1 MQEPTTPIS
10 NCGYNILASVID
22 RRYIHKKLRISYRPG
37 FDNAPPPRYAAPMY
51 KHVVITGGAGF
62 VGSNLTLEM
71 AKRYPDAQLTVVD
84 DFRSGD
90 FKNLEG
96 FKGDVI
102 AGDLASMSMKHYFG
116 GKKVDLVFHLGSI
129 TDTTDHNQ
137 FRQVHD
143 NVESWRNLLEYFAGR
158 KTRFV
163 YASSAA
169 TYGIAAG
176 VNRIEAMPKPAN
188 VYAFAKVQLDN
199 LARLWSA
206 ENKTQVVVGLKYFNV
221 YGPRE
226 AHKGAAASMML
237 QLARQM
243 IKGEHP
249 RIFKDGEQIRDFV
262 YVKDIVNCTIL
273 AARARV
279 SGLYN
284 AGSGVPR
291 SFNDIVANLN
301 RVLKTDLPPFYIDNP
316 HAHYQPH
323 TEADL
328 TATTAALKY
337 KPKYT
342 LETGIDDY
350 LASGFLQ

>member
-1 MQEPTTPIS
+1 
-10 NCGYNILASVID
+10 
-22 RRYIHKKLRISYRPG
+22 
-37 FDNAPPPRYAAPMY
+37 MY
-51 KHVVITGGAGF
+51 KHVLITGGAGF
-62 VGSNLTLEM
+62 VGSNLVHEL
-71 AKRYPDAQLTVVD
+71 AKRFPDADLTVVD
-84 DFRSGD
+84 DFRSGH

-102 AGDLASMSMKHYFG
+102 AGDVASLDLKHLLG
-116 GKKVDLVFHLGSI
+116 GRKVDLVFHLASI

-137 FRQVHD
+137 FRQVRD
-143 NVESWRNLLEYFAGR
+143 NVESWRNLLNYFEGR
-158 KTRFV
+158 KTRLV

-176 VNRIEAMPKPAN
+176 VNKVDQEPKPAN
-188 VYAFAKVQLDN
+188 VYAFSKVQLDN
-199 LARLWSA
+199 LARRWVR
-206 ENKTQVVVGLKYFNV
+206 ENPEQIVVGLRYFNV

-226 AHKGAAASMML
+226 AHKGAASSMIL
-237 QLARQM
+237 QLAQQIRR
-243 IKGEHP
+243 GEAP
-249 RIFKDGEQIRDFV
+249 RIFRNGEQIRDFV

-279 SGLYN
+279 SGIYN

-301 RVLKTDLPPFYIDNP
+301 RVLNTTWQPEYIDNP

-328 TATTAALKY
+328 TETTRALRY

-350 LASGFLQ
+350 AASGFLV

>member
-1 MQEPTTPIS
+1 M
-10 NCGYNILASVID
+10 
-22 RRYIHKKLRISYRPG
+22 
-37 FDNAPPPRYAAPMY
+37 F
-51 KHVVITGGAGF
+51 KHIVVTGGAGF
-62 VGSNLTLEM
+62 VGSNLFLELP
-71 AKRYPDAQLTVVD
+71 KRFPDAQLAVID
-84 DFRSGD
+84 DFRSGS

-102 AGDLASMSMKHYFG
+102 AGDLAQLDLKHYFS
-116 GKKVDLVFHLGSI
+116 GKKPDLVFHLAFI

-137 FRQVHD
+137 FRQVRD
-143 NVESWRNLLEYFAGR
+143 NVESWRHLLTYFEGR

-176 VNRIEAMPKPAN
+176 INKVDQEPKPAN
-188 VYAFAKVQLDN
+188 VYAFSKVQLDN
-199 LARLWSA
+199 LARRWWV
-206 ENKTQVVVGLKYFNV
+206 ENKSQVVVGLRYFNV

-226 AHKGAAASMML
+226 THKGPASSMIL
-237 QLARQM
+237 QLAQQIRRGQA
-243 IKGEHP
+243 P
-249 RIFKDGEQIRDFV
+249 RIFKHGEQIRDFV

-273 AARARV
+273 AARART
-279 SGLYN
+279 SGIYN

-301 RVLKTDLPPFYIDNP
+301 RVLNTQWQPEYIDNP

-328 TATTAALKY
+328 SHTTRALRY
-337 KPKYT
+337 TPKYT
-342 LETGIDDY
+342 LEKGVDDY
-350 LASGFLQ
+350 AASGFLM

>member
-1 MQEPTTPIS
+1 
-10 NCGYNILASVID
+10 
-22 RRYIHKKLRISYRPG
+22 
-37 FDNAPPPRYAAPMY
+37 MY

-62 VGSNLTLEM
+62 VGSNLVHEM
-71 AKRYPDAQLTVVD
+71 ARRYPDADLTVVD
-84 DFRSGD
+84 DFRSGY

-102 AGDLASMSMKHYFG
+102 AGDLAQLDLKHYFG
-116 GKKVDLVFHLGSI
+116 GRKVDLVFHLASI

-137 FRQVHD
+137 FRQTHD
-143 NVESWRNLLEYFAGR
+143 NVESWRNLLHSFEGR
-158 KTRFV
+158 KTRLV

-176 VNRIEAMPKPAN
+176 VNKVDQEPKPAN
-188 VYAFAKVQLDN
+188 IYAFSKVQLDN
-199 LARLWSA
+199 LARRFA
-206 ENKTQVVVGLKYFNV
+206 KENPSQVVVGLRYFNV

-226 AHKGAAASMML
+226 AHKGAASSMIL
-237 QLARQM
+237 QLAQQIRRGQA
-243 IKGEHP
+243 P
-249 RIFKDGEQIRDFV
+249 RIFKNGEQIRDFV

-273 AARARV
+273 AAKARA
-279 SGLYN
+279 SGIYN

-301 RVLKTDLPPFYIDNP
+301 RVLNTQWQPEYIDNP

-328 TATTAALKY
+328 TQTTRALRY
-337 KPKYT
+337 TPKFT
-342 LETGIDDY
+342 LEKGIDDY
-350 LASGFLQ
+350 AASGFLV

>member
-1 MQEPTTPIS
+1 M
-10 NCGYNILASVID
+10 
-22 RRYIHKKLRISYRPG
+22 
-37 FDNAPPPRYAAPMY
+37 F
-51 KHVVITGGAGF
+51 KHIVVTGGAGF
-62 VGSNLTLEM
+62 VGSNLVLELP
-71 AKRYPDAQLTVVD
+71 KRFPDAQLTVID
-84 DFRSGD
+84 DFRSGS

-102 AGDLASMSMKHYFG
+102 AGDLAQLDLKHYFS
-116 GKKVDLVFHLGSI
+116 GKKPDLVFHLASI

-137 FRQVHD
+137 FRQVRD
-143 NVESWRNLLEYFAGR
+143 NVESWRNLLTYFEGR

-176 VNRIEAMPKPAN
+176 INKVDQEPKPAN
-188 VYAFAKVQLDN
+188 VYAFSKVQLDN
-199 LARLWSA
+199 LARRWWV
-206 ENKTQVVVGLKYFNV
+206 ENKSQVVVGLRYFNV

-226 AHKGAAASMML
+226 THKGPASSMIL
-237 QLARQM
+237 QLAQQIRRGQA
-243 IKGEHP
+243 P
-249 RIFKDGEQIRDFV
+249 RIFKHGEQIRDFV

-273 AARARV
+273 AARART
-279 SGLYN
+279 SGIYN

-301 RVLKTDLPPFYIDNP
+301 RVLNTQWQPEYIDNP

-328 TATTAALKY
+328 SHTTRALRY
-337 KPKYT
+337 TPKYT
-342 LETGIDDY
+342 LEKGVDDY
-350 LASGFLQ
+350 AASGFLQ

>member
-1 MQEPTTPIS
+1 
-10 NCGYNILASVID
+10 
-22 RRYIHKKLRISYRPG
+22 
-37 FDNAPPPRYAAPMY
+37 MY
-51 KHVVITGGAGF
+51 KHIVVTGGAGF
-62 VGSNLTLEM
+62 VGSNLTLEL
-71 AKRYPDAQLTVVD
+71 AKRYPEADITVVD
-84 DFRSGD
+84 DFRSGN

-102 AGDLASMSMKHYFG
+102 AANLADFNAKHYFG
-116 GKKVDLVFHLGSI
+116 GKKVDLLFHLASI

-143 NVESWRNLLEYFAGR
+143 NVESWRNLLGYFEGR
-158 KTRFV
+158 KTRLV

-176 VNRIEAMPKPAN
+176 INKVDQEPKPAN
-188 VYAFAKVQLDN
+188 VYAFSKVQLDN
-199 LARLWSA
+199 LARHFA
-206 ENKTQVVVGLKYFNV
+206 AANPTQIVVGLRYFNV

-226 AHKGAAASMML
+226 AHKGPASSMIL
-237 QLARQM
+237 QLAQQIRR
-243 IKGEHP
+243 GEAP
-249 RIFKDGEQIRDFV
+249 RIFKNGEQIRDFV

-273 AARARV
+273 ASRARK
-279 SGLYN
+279 SGIYN

-291 SFNDIVANLN
+291 SFNDIVENLN
-301 RVLKTDLPPFYIDNP
+301 RVLGTQWQPYYIDNP

-328 TATTAALKY
+328 TETTKALRY
-337 KPKYT
+337 TPKFT

-350 LASGFLQ
+350 AASGFLV